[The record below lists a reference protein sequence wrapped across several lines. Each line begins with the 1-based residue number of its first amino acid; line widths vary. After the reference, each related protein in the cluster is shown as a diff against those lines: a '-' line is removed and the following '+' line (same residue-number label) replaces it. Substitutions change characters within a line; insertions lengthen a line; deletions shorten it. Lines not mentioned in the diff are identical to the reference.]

1 MVPPETWQ
9 ASWLTAVD
17 GCGGEE
23 AAREQGLSLGAVY
36 PARFRVMA
44 RLKEHV
50 RRLQD
55 E

>member
-1 MVPPETWQ
+1 ME
-9 ASWLTAVD
+9 
-17 GCGGEE
+17 GCSGEE
-23 AAREQGLSLGAVY
+23 AAREQGLSLGVVY
-36 PARFRVMA
+36 LARCRVMA